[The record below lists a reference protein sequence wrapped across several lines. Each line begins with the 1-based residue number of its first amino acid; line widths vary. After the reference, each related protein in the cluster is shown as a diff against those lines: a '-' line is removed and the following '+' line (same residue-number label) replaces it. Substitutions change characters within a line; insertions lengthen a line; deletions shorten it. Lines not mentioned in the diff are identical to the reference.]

1 MLIITAVK
9 KQWKED
15 SLRLKLFVR
24 NRTTKINLSS
34 LTFVS
39 CFICLTDLPNFLEK
53 YERILADIISR
64 LKNVIYHSVIKT
76 YLLIETKVGLQIT
89 NSKITAESYYD
100 IFIARLGSFDSTWI
114 SHLFSNCFCHIR
126 HRNLWHWWN

>member
-15 SLRLKLFVR
+15 LLRLKLFVR
-24 NRTTKINLSS
+24 NRTTKINLLS

-64 LKNVIYHSVIKT
+64 PKNVIYHSVIKT

-89 NSKITAESYYD
+89 NSKITAEPYYD
-100 IFIARLGSFDSTWI
+100 IFIVRLGSFDST
-114 SHLFSNCFCHIR
+114 
-126 HRNLWHWWN
+126 

>member
-100 IFIARLGSFDSTWI
+100 IFIARLGSFDST
-114 SHLFSNCFCHIR
+114 
-126 HRNLWHWWN
+126 